1 MEEKHISKTVMTLK
15 DKEEIKEIL
24 MERRIQRNQEII
36 TLKEKFERQVNEL
49 KTSLNSK
56 R

>member
-1 MEEKHISKTVMTLK
+1 MEERRISKTMMTLK

-24 MERRIQRNQEII
+24 MKRRFQRNQENNM
-36 TLKEKFERQVNEL
+36 LEERFKKQVNEL
-49 KTSLNSK
+49 KTFLNFK

>member
-1 MEEKHISKTVMTLK
+1 MEEKRIIKTMMTLK

-24 MERRIQRNQEII
+24 MERRIQRNQEIN
-36 TLKEKFERQVNEL
+36 TLEEKFKKQVNEL